1 MKTLITIEVEN
12 EIGNP
17 SIDDV
22 KVFVEQ
28 IIEKGFVGKFD
39 INKYCP
45 ISGISIRL
53 LSGGLRPGLTY
64 MGEK

>member
-17 SIDDV
+17 SIEDV

-28 IIEKGFVGKFD
+28 IIEKGFVGVGKFD

-45 ISGISIRL
+45 ISGISIRV
-53 LSGGLRPGLTY
+53 LSDIGGGR
-64 MGEK
+64 

>member
-39 INKYCP
+39 MNEHCP
-45 ISGISIRL
+45 ISGISIRV
-53 LSGGLRPGLTY
+53 LSDI
-64 MGEK
+64 GEKK